1 MGYSK
6 APTRHRFGLFD
17 FGGGADETFSI
28 ISPTGRSGGILV
40 DYGVEGVIEAFNG
53 DTLDP
58 QMSVG
63 TVADPDL
70 YGEEITVNPGDNEAE
85 SLRSQYETIGSTV
98 SAAKLS
104 DYITSDGLN
113 IPATGAVLKC
123 LASTGANL
131 TGQGYPYVDIVW
143 PD

>member
-40 DYGVEGVIEAFNG
+40 DYGVEGVTEAFNG

-58 QMSVG
+58 QLSVG

-85 SLRSQYETIGSTV
+85 SLRSQFETIGATL
-98 SAAKLS
+98 SAAKIG
-104 DYITSDGLN
+104 DYITADGLN

-123 LASTGANL
+123 LAATGANL

>member
-17 FGGGADETFSI
+17 FGGGADETFAI
-28 ISPTGRSGGILV
+28 ISPTGRSGGVLV
-40 DYGVEGVIEAFNG
+40 DYGVEGVTEAFNG

-70 YGEEITVNPGDNEAE
+70 YGEEITVNPADNAGM
-85 SLRSQYETIGSTV
+85 SLRSQYETIGLSLS
-98 SAAKLS
+98 SAKIG
-104 DYITSDGLN
+104 DFITADGLN
-113 IPATGAVLKC
+113 IPAAGAVLKC
-123 LASTGANL
+123 LAATGANQ
-131 TGQGYPYVDIVW
+131 TGQGYPYADIVW

>member
-6 APTRHRFGLFD
+6 APTRHTFGLFD
-17 FGGGADETFSI
+17 FGGGADETFAI
-28 ISPTGRSGGILV
+28 ISPTGRSGGVLV
-40 DYGVEGVIEAFNG
+40 NYGVEGVIEAFNG

-63 TVADPDL
+63 TVADPDA
-70 YGEEITVNPGDNEAE
+70 YGEELTLDPADNTGQ
-85 SLRSQYETIGSTV
+85 SLRSKFETIGATPA
-98 SAAKLS
+98 AAKIG
-104 DYITSDGLN
+104 DYITGDGLN

-123 LASTGANL
+123 IASTGANL
-131 TGQGYPYVDIVW
+131 TGQGYPFVEIVW

>member
-17 FGGGADETFSI
+17 FGGGADETFAI

-58 QMSVG
+58 QLSVG
-63 TVADPDL
+63 TVADPDK
-70 YGEEITVNPGDNEAE
+70 YGEEITVNPGDNEAM
-85 SLRSQYETIGSTV
+85 SLRSQYETIGSTLA
-98 SAAKLS
+98 AAKLS
-104 DYITSDGLN
+104 DYITGDGLN